1 MGPSGAGKTTLMSAL
16 NGYSP
21 PGEGLVLLNG
31 QDLYEH
37 FAQFADLL
45 GYVPQD
51 NIMHRELTVG
61 QALYYTARL
70 RLPPDTTDDEIHA
83 RISAVL
89 RQLGLEGTVNTLI
102 GSPERKG
109 ISGGQRKR
117 VNLAMELL
125 TDPAVLFLD
134 EPTSGLSSED
144 ALTVM
149 TLLRNLAD
157 SGKSILLTIHQPSLE
172 AYRLL
177 DNVVIISKD
186 PQGSEPGQ
194 LVYYGPA
201 YPDAMQFFNPD
212 KKLTGPGVVEPS
224 PDELLRRLAR
234 RPTQQWSDRYEE
246 SNYKRD
252 FVTGRAN
259 QAVAPADATPV
270 PVSRASIGRQWAT
283 LFRRCMT
290 IKIADRW
297 NTAILLAQAPV
308 VALAVVLVFGGE
320 ASRKIT
326 VESWQQVNGATGVTV
341 FLLGLSALWFGC
353 SNSVREIV
361 GEWAIYQR
369 ERMVNLR
376 IPAYVFSKLA
386 VSAVLCLVQCTVL
399 IGAARWGSNLRAPL
413 LSSFLVMMLIAC
425 TGIGIGLILSAIAR
439 TSEVAIA
446 MLPLTLI
453 PMVIFGGILLPVY
466 KMKAPIKVLAYAM
479 PSRSGFE
486 AMMLQESQRKPLG
499 PSPYSGVDCSGHGR
513 GRPRSARHGR
523 GLFSPQQSPG
533 HLHQRD
539 DSGRHV
545 PADRDRHPRHLA
557 GSRRALTG
565 QDIRRRLPRLIGRRR
580 IDADRFQAMNAVVHV
595 GVRAKVVVDLLRKGA
610 DHRAIRF
617 LFLWLLFAPHFQVL
631 AETTRKLQRLV
642 ARLSGGNHSSEA
654 ILIGLVFLFLGIR
667 SRQDIMHHGR
677 QVAADG
683 RGDIRGPPS
692 RPGAGHNA
700 PSPRGRSRAPS
711 QTAIPGRSSRSRSE
725 PD

>member
-1 MGPSGAGKTTLMSAL
+1 VNLKTPWLIGSHPDCDLVVDDPHVSGRHCQLTRTTQGFQLVDLNSTNGTYVNGRRVEGMVVVQVGDEIGLGSSKLQWDQDGRLQMANLHRRSHLTIEARNLSVDVPGRRLLENVSLTIRPSEFVGLMGPSGAGKTTLMSAL

-21 PGEGLVLLNG
+21 PAEGLVLLNG
-31 QDLYEH
+31 RNLYEH
-37 FAQFADLL
+37 YAQFADLL

-51 NIMHRELTVG
+51 DIMHRELTVG

-70 RLPPDTTDDEIHA
+70 RLPPDTTDNEIHA
-83 RISAVL
+83 RIFAVL
-89 RQLGLEGTVNTLI
+89 SQLGLEGTVNTLI

-149 TLLRNLAD
+149 TLLRKLAD

-186 PQGSEPGQ
+186 SQGSEPGR
-194 LVYYGPA
+194 LVFYGPA
-201 YPDAMQFFNPD
+201 YPDAIQFFNPER
-212 KKLTGPGVVEPS
+212 TEGAPGTAEPS
-224 PDELLRRLAR
+224 PDELLRGLAR
-234 RPTQQWSDRYEE
+234 QPTQHWSDRYEA
-246 SNYKRD
+246 SAYKRE
-252 FVTGRAN
+252 FVSGRAN
-259 QAVAPADATPV
+259 QAAAVSDGEPAERGI
-270 PVSRASIGRQWAT
+270 RASVGQQWLT
-283 LFRRCMT
+283 LVRRCLT
-290 IKIADRW
+290 IRIADRW

-308 VALAVVLVFGGE
+308 VALALVLVFGGE

-326 VESWQQVNGATGVTV
+326 VESWQQVNTATGVTV

-386 VSAVLCLVQCTVL
+386 VSAVLCLIQCAVL
-399 IGAARWGSNLRAPL
+399 IGAARWGANLRAPL

-425 TGIGIGLILSAIAR
+425 TGIGIGLILSAVAR

-466 KMKAPIKVLAYAM
+466 KMKAPIKVLAYAL

-486 AMMLQESQRKPLG
+486 AMMLQEASRKPFG
-499 PSPYSGVDCSGHGR
+499 PSPYSGLIARTTVEDDPD
-513 GRPRSARHGR
+513 RPDMAE
-523 GLFSPQQSPG
+523 LYF
-533 HLHQRD
+533 
-539 DSGRHV
+539 
-545 PADRDRHPRHLA
+545 PR
-557 GSRRALTG
+557 
-565 QDIRRRLPRLIGRRR
+565 
-580 IDADRFQAMNAVVHV
+580 N
-595 GVRAKVVVDLLRKGA
+595 VR
-610 DHRAIRF
+610 
-617 LFLWLLFAPHFQVL
+617 
-631 AETTRKLQRLV
+631 
-642 ARLSGGNHSSEA
+642 
-654 ILIGLVFLFLGIR
+654 LGI
-667 SRQDIMHHGR
+667 STSVTILAVMFAMTLIAIH
-677 QVAADG
+677 V
-683 RGDIRGPPS
+683 IL
-692 RPGAGHNA
+692 
-700 PSPRGRSRAPS
+700 RA
-711 QTAIPGRSSRSRSE
+711 RDVR
-725 PD
+725 

>member
-1 MGPSGAGKTTLMSAL
+1 VNTKTLWLIGSHPDCDLVVDDPHVSGRHCQLTQTAQGFQLVDLKSTNGTYVNGTRLIAPVLVRPTDQITLGYSAAMPWPKHGAPAAIRQTAVQAIPNVRPQAAPSRSPPENTAPLRGQMTIEARGVSVDVPGRRLLENVSLTIRPKEFVGLMGPSGAGKTTLMSAL

-21 PGEGLVLLNG
+21 PSEGLVLVNG
-31 QDLYEH
+31 QNLYEH
-37 FAQFADLL
+37 FAQFADRL

-51 NIMHRELTVG
+51 DIMHRELTVG

-70 RLPPDTTDDEIHA
+70 RLPPDTTDAEIHA
-83 RISAVL
+83 RIMSVL
-89 RQLGLEGTVNTLI
+89 AQLGLEGTINTLI

-149 TLLRNLAD
+149 TLLRKLAD

-186 PQGSEPGQ
+186 SQSSEPGR
-194 LVYYGPA
+194 LVFYGPA
-201 YPDAMQFFNPD
+201 YPDAVQFFNAE
-212 KKLTGPGVVEPS
+212 KAAWATETS
-224 PDELLRRLAR
+224 PDELLRGLAR
-234 RPTQQWSDRYEE
+234 QPTGHWHERYERSKYHRAFVAERANKNFAGVQTETLEPAGRVSILQQW
-246 SNYKRD
+246 
-252 FVTGRAN
+252 VTL
-259 QAVAPADATPV
+259 V
-270 PVSRASIGRQWAT
+270 
-283 LFRRCMT
+283 RRSLS

-326 VESWQQVNGATGVTV
+326 VETWQQVNSATGVTV

-386 VSAVLCLVQCTVL
+386 VSALLCLIQCAVL
-399 IGAARWGSNLRAPL
+399 IGAARWGSSLRAPL
-413 LSSFLVMMLIAC
+413 VSSFLVMLLVAC
-425 TGIGIGLILSAIAR
+425 TGIGIGLIMSAVAR

-466 KMKAPIKVLAYAM
+466 KMKSAPIKALAYAM

-486 AMMLQESQRKPLG
+486 AMMLQESSRRPLG
-499 PSPYSGVDCSGHGR
+499 PSPYSGTIARATTQDDPD
-513 GRPRSARHGR
+513 RPDMSEVYFPRN
-523 GLFSPQQSPG
+523 
-533 HLHQRD
+533 
-539 DSGRHV
+539 
-545 PADRDRHPRHLA
+545 DR
-557 GSRRALTG
+557 
-565 QDIRRRLPRLIGRRR
+565 
-580 IDADRFQAMNAVVHV
+580 
-595 GVRAKVVVDLLRKGA
+595 
-610 DHRAIRF
+610 
-617 LFLWLLFAPHFQVL
+617 
-631 AETTRKLQRLV
+631 
-642 ARLSGGNHSSEA
+642 
-654 ILIGLVFLFLGIR
+654 LGI
-667 SRQDIMHHGR
+667 STSVTIL
-677 QVAADG
+677 AAMFLTTV
-683 RGDIRGPPS
+683 I
-692 RPGAGHNA
+692 
-700 PSPRGRSRAPS
+700 
-711 QTAIPGRSSRSRSE
+711 AIHIILRVRDVR
-725 PD
+725 